1 MLIALPAWV
10 FTSFVLAQVV
20 TLAGIWGLAKLGV
33 YLPSSDDVVFNTA
46 LAATV
51 YVLTLLIVV
60 GVPWLVRRKVTTKQD
75 VGLARL
81 PSWMDI
87 VLAPAGA
94 VVYLLFAAVL
104 LTAFAAVFPHI
115 DLQQT
120 QDVGFQNLATKSQYL
135 LAFMTLVIVAP
146 LAEEILFRGYLYGKL
161 RKHVPLWLAMFVTSA
176 LFGAVHGQWNVALD
190 TFALSIVMCSLREV
204 TGSIWSGV
212 LLHMIKNGVAFYFL
226 FINPSALSTLGG

>member
-10 FTSFVLAQVV
+10 FTSFILAQLVV
-20 TLAGIWGLAKLGV
+20 LAGIWVATQLS
-33 YLPSSDDVVFNTA
+33 LPIPANDDVVFNTV
-46 LAATV
+46 LAAAV
-51 YVLTLLIVV
+51 YLLTLLIVI

-75 VGLARL
+75 IGLTRL

-104 LTAFAAVFPHI
+104 LSVFAAFFPHI

-135 LAFMTLVIVAP
+135 LAFITLVILAP
-146 LAEEILFRGYLYGKL
+146 LAEEVLFRGYLYGKL
-161 RKHVPLWLAMFVTSA
+161 RKHVPLWLAMLVTSA

-190 TFALSIVMCSLREV
+190 TFVLSIVMCSLREV

-212 LLHMIKNGVAFYFL
+212 LLHMIKNSVAFYFL
-226 FINPSALSTLGG
+226 FINPSALGTLGG